1 MRIGASISS
10 THAENG
16 PALMIERARAAHAA
30 GMSSLSIGDH
40 HHMAVPYAQNTPMLG
55 RLLAEWP
62 DRPAG
67 CLFLVP
73 LWHPLIMAE
82 HIGTLA
88 ATHADTFIVQTGI
101 GRGEA
106 QFAALGADLGTR
118 GRNLEAKVDAVKRLL
133 AGETVDAPE
142 LDMTQG
148 RVGLRPAG
156 PVEWWIAGG
165 VDVAVQ
171 RAARIGDAWYAT
183 AGATVEAIAPA
194 MATYRAAGGARA
206 IGRIDALVLD
216 DGDRARAIATE
227 LIDHGYRG
235 MGIDQVIVGSP
246 EDAADQLG
254 AYAAVG
260 FDDMIVRCMTVDQP
274 LALETITH
282 LGTLNE

>member
-1 MRIGASISS
+1 MRIGISISS
-10 THAENG
+10 THADNG
-16 PALMIERARAAHAA
+16 PALMIERARSAHGA
-30 GMSSLSIGDH
+30 GLSSLSIGDH

-88 ATHADTFIVQTGI
+88 ATHGDTFIVQTGI
-101 GRGEA
+101 GRGAE

-133 AGETVDAPE
+133 AGETVSAPE
-142 LDMTQG
+142 LHMEQG
-148 RVGLRPAG
+148 RVGLLPTGA
-156 PVEWWIAGG
+156 VEWWIAGG

-183 AGATVEAIAPA
+183 AGATVETLTPA
-194 MATYRAAGGARA
+194 MATYRDAGGGRA

-216 DGDRARAIATE
+216 DGDRARAMAGE
-227 LIDHGYRG
+227 LIDEGYRG

-246 EDAADQLG
+246 DDAAEQLE
-254 AYAAVG
+254 AYADAG

-274 LALETITH
+274 FALETIAH
-282 LGTLNE
+282 LGALNQ